1 MWRRLRQE
9 RRKESTLGREAS
21 LTPVV
26 YSVVRGDGN
35 RTGRRREAWL
45 ENWFSN
51 SGGRYSGLVEP
62 KRTK

>member
-9 RRKESTLGREAS
+9 RRKESTLGREVS

-35 RTGRRREAWL
+35 RTGEA
-45 ENWFSN
+45 EGSVV
-51 SGGRYSGLVEP
+51 RKLV
-62 KRTK
+62 